1 MAVDSDRR
9 WPVVPFHTAAF
20 DERGVVIAAA
30 PAPYR
35 ET

>member
-1 MAVDSDRR
+1 LIPIVVGR
-9 WPVVPFHTAAF
+9 VVPFHTAAF

>member
-1 MAVDSDRR
+1 
-9 WPVVPFHTAAF
+9 VPFHTAAF